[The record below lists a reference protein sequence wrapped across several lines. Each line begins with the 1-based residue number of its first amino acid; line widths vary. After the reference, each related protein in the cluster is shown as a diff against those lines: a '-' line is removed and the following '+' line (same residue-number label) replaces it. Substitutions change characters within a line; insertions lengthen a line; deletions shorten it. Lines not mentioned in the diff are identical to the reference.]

1 MTDRRRS
8 ETGRLGAALLDFVL
22 AVILIGTGLTAL
34 VTGRLPIRFGG
45 GIEGVG
51 ALIASL
57 VLIGVGAYFL
67 RSGWR
72 RAARPPR

>member
-1 MTDRRRS
+1 MTGAGRS
-8 ETGRLGAALLDFVL
+8 EAGRLGAALLDFVL

-45 GIEGVG
+45 GIEGVA
-51 ALIASL
+51 ALIVSL
-57 VLIGVGAYFL
+57 VLIGVGGFFL